1 MAVTYRLTEH
11 AQGLGPA
18 MDALRMWAGAPVNEE
33 GQLLPHTEADEPG
46 HGVSTDC
53 DASA

>member
-1 MAVTYRLTEH
+1 MAVTYRLTER

-18 MDALRMWAGAPVNEE
+18 MDALRVWAGAPVNEE
-33 GQLLPHTEADEPG
+33 GQLLPRTEADEPG
-46 HGVSTDC
+46 HGVSMDR